1 MYVSDFNIIIC
12 LSTISLPSPQPVS
25 NSAVCLCK
33 FHWLRCNILIINI
46 DKFLQR
52 GGVLTTGRFRRRR
65 TNRGTQP
72 RAGCVPFRMGLRV
85 CEPRSGQE
93 GRRCGS
99 LRGSESPARAG
110 QLLAGQRRA
119 TANRSKQGAS
129 ARSMGA
135 MR

>member
-52 GGVLTTGRFRRRR
+52 GRILMKMRSLNSAFFIDRLCCPLFRGDVEQVETIRPDRVDAVVVHSDRGR
-65 TNRGTQP
+65 
-72 RAGCVPFRMGLRV
+72 
-85 CEPRSGQE
+85 
-93 GRRCGS
+93 
-99 LRGSESPARAG
+99 
-110 QLLAGQRRA
+110 
-119 TANRSKQGAS
+119 
-129 ARSMGA
+129 
-135 MR
+135 